1 MMMSCL
7 ASSMTS
13 RLFTVFFARCSP
25 LSRSNTILL
34 NFTVSAVS
42 CPVQGFWSCGCG
54 CYSRPIEE
62 IGFYRTQLAQ
72 CRCSSAEGHDF
83 SISFG
88 TYSSGL
94 RQNLNLVG
102 SCLLDLRE
110 CLDLWK
116 KRRSRPNSPST
127 KAAWLVIVGV
137 RCILII
143 V

>member
-1 MMMSCL
+1 MMSCL
-7 ASSMTS
+7 ALSMTS

-42 CPVQGFWSCGCG
+42 CPVQGFWSYGCK

-72 CRCSSAEGHDF
+72 CKCSSAEDHDF
-83 SISFG
+83 SISFC
-88 TYSSGL
+88 SGF

-116 KRRSRPNSPST
+116 KRRSKPNSPSI
-127 KAAWLVIVGV
+127 KAAWLVIVDV

-143 V
+143 I